1 MRLFPAVY
9 VNRLCRRDKLS
20 GGAGFGIKNTRPSD
34 AAPSLKFEGGR
45 GFLRAEGMVSRSG
58 LAYRPRVH
66 ESVGMGHTKEMK
78 PVVLLAKSAR
88 WE

>member
-9 VNRLCRRDKLS
+9 VNRLCRRDKLF

-34 AAPSLKFEGGR
+34 AAPSLTFEGRR

-58 LAYRPRVH
+58 LAYRPRAH
-66 ESVGMGHTKEMK
+66 ESVGMGHMKERET
-78 PVVLLAKSAR
+78 VVLLARRAR